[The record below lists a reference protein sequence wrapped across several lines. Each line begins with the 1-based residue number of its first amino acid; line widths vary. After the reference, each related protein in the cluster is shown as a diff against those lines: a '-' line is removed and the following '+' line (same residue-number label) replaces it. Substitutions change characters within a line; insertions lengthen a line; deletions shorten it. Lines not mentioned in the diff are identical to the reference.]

1 MNVGEAN
8 RVRACLD
15 CGEPGALLWSTT
27 KGENP
32 GRLLRICAA
41 CLRKD
46 DWHRFGLVERQP
58 ILGEVPTELVNGE
71 WCFPQAEGPVP
82 AAVITYT
89 DEPSP
94 ETGDVGWCWWA
105 CGGMGCA
112 PTYDDARQAAED
124 VTSLVDSLRLG
135 CEIAYR
141 REPTQEEGDA
151 HEHRHDQSM
160 GASHGSAECFVP
172 MGSHHGWKC
181 KCGTWVWG
189 GPTVCQRCVDADAV
203 KIALEWKAEADRL
216 RKLFDDAGEG
226 QYNVLNLVESYQ
238 RNSME
243 ADERL
248 RAVRKLLE
256 ENGCECPCDHH
267 PDERGDDCEVCL
279 ACRIGEAVGK

>member
-1 MNVGEAN
+1 MNVREAN

-112 PTYDDARQAAED
+112 PTYDDARQAAEA
-124 VTSLVDSLRLG
+124 
-135 CEIAYR
+135 EIKR
-141 REPTQEEGDA
+141 RI
-151 HEHRHDQSM
+151 RNRM
-160 GASHGSAECFVP
+160 
-172 MGSHHGWKC
+172 
-181 KCGTWVWG
+181 
-189 GPTVCQRCVDADAV
+189 AV
-203 KIALEWKAEADRL
+203 
-216 RKLFDDAGEG
+216 
-226 QYNVLNLVESYQ
+226 
-238 RNSME
+238 M
-243 ADERL
+243 
-248 RAVRKLLE
+248 
-256 ENGCECPCDHH
+256 
-267 PDERGDDCEVCL
+267 
-279 ACRIGEAVGK
+279 